1 MQNPARNDLSISP
14 PSRDTTDREG
24 ILDAEGRFPA
34 SALRT
39 AEILRIET
47 EVLRW
52 NVCPIPGHLL
62 WSIPM
67 SALAVDDRARYRANP
82 TVLQAL
88 KSPRMLTREV
98 LAGLV
103 VGLALIPEAI
113 AFSVIAGV
121 DPKVGLFSSFIMAVS
136 IAFLGGRPA
145 MVTAATGA
153 VALVIAPVAPT
164 YGMDYFI
171 ATVILAGI
179 FQVLL
184 GVLGVAKLMRFIP
197 RSVMVGF
204 VNALAIFVFSSQ
216 FPQLIDVPWL
226 VYPLVALGIVVMIV
240 MPRITRVVPA
250 PLVSVIIVTGV
261 VLAFAI
267 TVPTVGDQ
275 GELPKSLPEL
285 FIPNVPLT
293 WETFTIIAPFALGVA
308 LVGLMES
315 LLTAKLVDEITDTH
329 SNKTRESWA
338 QGVANMLSGIFGGM
352 GGCAVIGQTMINV
365 KSSGARTRISTFFA
379 GIFLFLLVVVF
390 GDFVGTI
397 PMAALVAV
405 MIMVAI
411 GAFDWHS
418 VKPSTL
424 KRMPKSETFVM
435 VATVV
440 LVLLTHNLAV
450 GVVGGVLVASVLFV
464 RRVAHF
470 VSVERSL
477 DRSVSGDVARYV
489 VNGELFFASS
499 NDLTTL
505 FEYPDDPEHVVIDL
519 SGSHIWD
526 ASTVAALD
534 AIETKYA
541 ALGKSVEIV
550 GMNESSQRM
559 RGRLTGGFE

>member
-1 MQNPARNDLSISP
+1 MS
-14 PSRDTTDREG
+14 TT
-24 ILDAEGRFPA
+24 
-34 SALRT
+34 T
-39 AEILRIET
+39 
-47 EVLRW
+47 
-52 NVCPIPGHLL
+52 
-62 WSIPM
+62 
-67 SALAVDDRARYRANP
+67 VDDRARYRAHP
-82 TVLQAL
+82 SVLDAL
-88 KSPRMLTREV
+88 KNPRLLTREV

-153 VALVIAPVAPT
+153 VALVIAPVAPK
-164 YGMDYFI
+164 YGLDYFI

-179 FQVLL
+179 FQVIL

-226 VYPLVALGIVVMIV
+226 VYPLVALGIVVMLV
-240 MPRITRVVPA
+240 MPKLTKIVPA

-261 VLAFAI
+261 VLAFGI

-275 GELPKSLPEL
+275 GELPRSLPSL

-329 SNKTRESWA
+329 SNKTRESWG
-338 QGVANMLSGIFGGM
+338 QGVANVLSGMFGGM

-365 KSSGARTRISTFFA
+365 KASGGRTRISTLCA

-418 VKPSTL
+418 VRPSTL

-435 VATVV
+435 VSTVAPV
-440 LVLLTHNLAV
+440 LVTHNLAV

-470 VSVERSL
+470 VSVER
-477 DRSVSGDVARYV
+477 VAAEARNVATYV
-489 VNGELFFASS
+489 VEGELFFASS

-505 FEYPDDPEHVVIDL
+505 FSYTEDPERVVVDL
-519 SGSHIWD
+519 SRSHVWD

-541 ALGKSVEIV
+541 SLGKTVEIV
-550 GMNESSQRM
+550 GMNDSSGTIH
-559 RGRLTGGFE
+559 GRLTGGFE

>member
-1 MQNPARNDLSISP
+1 MTIVSS
-14 PSRDTTDREG
+14 
-24 ILDAEGRFPA
+24 
-34 SALRT
+34 
-39 AEILRIET
+39 
-47 EVLRW
+47 
-52 NVCPIPGHLL
+52 
-62 WSIPM
+62 
-67 SALAVDDRARYRANP
+67 DDRSRYRANP
-82 TVLQAL
+82 TVLAAL
-88 KSPRMLTREV
+88 KSPRLLTREV

-121 DPKVGLFSSFIMAVS
+121 DPRVGLFSSFIMAVA

-153 VALVIAPVAPT
+153 VALVVAPIAPQ
-164 YGMDYFI
+164 YGLDYLI
-171 ATVILAGI
+171 ATIILAGA
-179 FQVLL
+179 FQILM

-197 RSVMVGF
+197 RSVMTGF
-204 VNALAIFVFSSQ
+204 VNALAIFVLSSQ

-226 VYPLVALGIVVMIV
+226 VYPLVVLGVVVMLL

-250 PLVSVIIVTGV
+250 PLVSVIIVTAV
-261 VLAFAI
+261 VLVFALN
-267 TVPTVGDQ
+267 VPTVGDQ
-275 GELPKSLPEL
+275 GELPRSLPSL
-285 FIPNVPLT
+285 FLPDVPLT

-329 SNKTRESWA
+329 SRKSRESWG
-338 QGVANMLSGIFGGM
+338 QGVANVLSGLFGGM

-365 KSSGARTRISTFFA
+365 KESGARTRISTFCA
-379 GIFLFLLVVVF
+379 GVFLFLLVVVF
-390 GDFVGTI
+390 GDFVATI

-405 MIMVAI
+405 MIMVSI

-418 VKPSTL
+418 IRPSTL
-424 KRMPKSETFVM
+424 RRMPKSETFVM

-440 LVLLTHNLAV
+440 LVLITHNLAV

-470 VSVERSL
+470 VTVTRTIRA
-477 DRSVSGDVARYV
+477 DAAHYV
-489 VNGELFFASS
+489 VDGELFFASS

-505 FEYPDDPEHVVIDL
+505 FEYADDPERVVIDL

-541 ALGKSVEIV
+541 QHGKRVELI
-550 GMNESSQRM
+550 GLNDDSGSFH
-559 RGRLTGGFE
+559 GRLSGGFPPA